1 MNITQLRN
9 ELIQNFK
16 DIKAEKI
23 NSKIAISMN
32 NTAGKILQ
40 TARIELDYTK
50 HVKTARKIKF
60 LES

>member
-9 ELIQNFK
+9 ELIKNFE
-16 DIKAEKI
+16 DIKTDKI
-23 NSKIAISMN
+23 NTKIAIAMN

-50 HVKTARKIKF
+50 HVKNKKKIKF
-60 LES
+60 LEN